1 MVSSA
6 VRQEWEGR
14 EMSVPNII
22 VMLIDNLGYGD
33 LGCYGSRQ
41 HRTPHIDQL
50 AGEGMR
56 LTSFYSCSGVCTP
69 SRGSLMT
76 GCYPRRV
83 NLHIGGRGASVLMP
97 VDPKGLH
104 PDEITLARLLKD
116 RGYATGCVGKWH
128 LGDQPPFLPTRHGF
142 DQFFGCPYSEDMV
155 QSERM
160 PERPPL
166 PLMRDEEVVEAPV
179 DRDCLT
185 KRYTEEAI
193 RFITENKD
201 RPFFLYLPH
210 AMPGSTNRPFASASF
225 QGRSAN
231 GPYGDAVEEL
241 DWSCGEVMRVLKE
254 LDLDENTLVIW
265 TSDNGAVGWNPPQ
278 GSNAPL
284 RGWGYNTSEGGQRM
298 PCIAHWPGRIPA
310 GVVRD
315 DLTTMMDILPTVA
328 HLAGAQPPDDRVIDG
343 QDIRPILFDEPDSGS
358 AYDEVGF
365 FYYHMQQL
373 QAVRSG
379 PWKLYLPLD
388 EKLSNLR
395 GIVEG
400 CEPADAELYDVRNDL
415 GETREVSAEY
425 PEVVERLTALAEKA
439 REDLG
444 DWDRE
449 GANQREAGW
458 VDDPRPQVLSVE

>member
-1 MVSSA
+1 
-6 VRQEWEGR
+6 
-14 EMSVPNII
+14 MSVPNII

-365 FYYHMQQL
+365 FSYHMQQL

>member
-1 MVSSA
+1 MSA
-6 VRQEWEGR
+6 
-14 EMSVPNII
+14 PNII

-41 HRTPHIDQL
+41 HCTPHIDQL

-69 SRGSLMT
+69 SRASLMT

-83 NLHIGGRGASVLMP
+83 NLHVGGRGHSVLMP

-104 PDEITLARLLKD
+104 PDEITLARLLKEQ
-116 RGYATGCVGKWH
+116 GYATACVGKWH
-128 LGDQPPFLPTRHGF
+128 LGDQPPFLPMRHGF

-155 QSERM
+155 PTERM

-166 PLMRDEEVVEAPV
+166 PIMRDERVVEAPA
-179 DRDCLT
+179 DRDRLT
-185 KRYTEEAI
+185 QRYTEEAI

-201 RPFFLYLPH
+201 HPFFLYLPH

-241 DWSCGEVMRVLKE
+241 DWSCDEIMKTLKE
-254 LDLDENTLVIW
+254 LNLDENTLVIW

-298 PCIAHWPGRIPA
+298 PCIARWPGRIPA

-315 DLTTMMDILPTVA
+315 DLTTMMDFFPTVA
-328 HLAGAQPPDDRVIDG
+328 HLAGTQPPDDRIIDG
-343 QDIRPILFDEPDSGS
+343 QDVRSILFDEAGSRS

-379 PWKLYLPLD
+379 PWKLYLPLN

-400 CEPADAELYDVRNDL
+400 CEPAPAELYDVRNDL
-415 GETREVSAEY
+415 GEMREVSAAY
-425 PEVVERLTALAEKA
+425 PEVVERLMDLAEKA

-449 GANQREAGW
+449 GANQRAAGW
-458 VDDPRPQVLSVE
+458 VDDPRPQVLSSE